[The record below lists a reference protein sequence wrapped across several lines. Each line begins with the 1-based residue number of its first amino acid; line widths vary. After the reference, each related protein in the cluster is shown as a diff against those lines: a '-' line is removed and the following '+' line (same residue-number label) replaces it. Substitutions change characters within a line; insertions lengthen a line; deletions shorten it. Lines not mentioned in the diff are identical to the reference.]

1 MFGRRRR
8 AENGA
13 VRLRGLSF
21 FEGFSDA
28 DLDRV
33 AELADDVEIDAGQVL
48 IDQGRVG
55 QECYVIETGDA
66 GVFVGEEHIVT
77 LGAGSMIGE
86 MSLIDRRPR
95 SATVVAETPMTL
107 LAFDSKAFRKLL
119 AEMPRAEERV
129 LQLLA
134 DRLKANQRNL

>member
-28 DLDRV
+28 ELDRV
-33 AELADDVEIDAGQVL
+33 AELADDLEVDAGEML

-55 QECYVIETGDA
+55 QECYVVETGQA

-107 LAFDSKAFRKLL
+107 LAFDTKAFRKLL
-119 AEMPRAEERV
+119 AEMPKAEERV